1 MKTATETPEQAR
13 NNEIIN
19 TMVKQLGGKRFFAFT
34 GSKPQYKKIN
44 NTANPL
50 ICLKLAR
57 NSSKANY
64 LEIKYNS
71 GLDVYEM
78 EFIKSNSANPRE
90 IVKRFDMVYD
100 DMLQQIFTSVTG
112 LYTTL

>member
-1 MKTATETPEQAR
+1 MKTAIETPEQAQ
-13 NNEIIN
+13 NNQIIN
-19 TMVKQLGGKRFFAFT
+19 VMVRHLGGKRFFAFT
-34 GSKPQYKKIN
+34 GSKPQYKTIN
-44 NTANPL
+44 NTSSPA
-50 ICLKLAR
+50 IMLKLAR
-57 NSSKANY
+57 NQSKANY

-78 EFIKSNSANPRE
+78 EFIKSNAAKPRE
-90 IVKRFDMVYD
+90 TIKSFEMVYD